1 MSREFH
7 QPSSD
12 EPRRGCGGRGNL
24 LLRRSIRRWEASV
37 RRLSPLDGGGG
48 GAGIQLFFV
57 ASWLRANEKYLAQSH
72 EATKKRK
79 KEGRWN
85 PAFAGMTRTWGV
97 LNLAASRYGCVSS
110 PNAGEEG
117 AQAATGATSPG
128 GRKRARTAIE
138 GNGP

>member
-1 MSREFH
+1 MEHDLRPPMLVFKRWRVFAMSREFH

-57 ASWLRANEKYLAQSH
+57 ASWLRATEKYLAQHH
-72 EATKKRK
+72 EATKKPQK
-79 KEGRWN
+79 KGRRN
-85 PAFAGMTRTWGV
+85 TALGGKTRT
-97 LNLAASRYGCVSS
+97 
-110 PNAGEEG
+110 
-117 AQAATGATSPG
+117 
-128 GRKRARTAIE
+128 
-138 GNGP
+138 

>member
-57 ASWLRANEKYLAQSH
+57 ASWLRANEKYLEQSP

-85 PAFAGMTRTWGV
+85 TAFTGRTRIWGV
-97 LNLAASRYGCVSS
+97 MNIVSARIGRVS
-110 PNAGEEG
+110 APSQGEEG
-117 AQAATGATSPG
+117 TP
-128 GRKRARTAIE
+128 RE
-138 GNGP
+138 